1 MLKSRCILTLKED
14 VMILKHKPNKP
25 TPLLIIVASFDP
37 TGEGVKHFNENDPSP
52 LYDINS
58 PICGEQ
64 WAISK
69 PEEVYQ
75 RFFGDE
81 NSLEAY
87 YKELSHNKFWFYP
100 CKVDHP
106 TSETLEEGVVCTTV
120 NSPHPSILR
129 HFEGYNNE
137 TAAQKVIHDIV
148 KSCEKYI
155 DFEKYDTDSDGIV
168 RPTDL
173 AIIILNAGFDASSAE
188 LDKNFSSVAGENGP
202 WASHRYMVHGTS
214 QSTDI
219 TMDSRVKI
227 IKVSNVGEYRS
238 VRVGLMTIGTPAHEL
253 AHNLGAQDMYSR
265 WTPPHDRESRW
276 PTPRRFS
283 LMCSG
288 SHIDDGATPGY
299 LDPYHRIYFGWA
311 DVVEV
316 DEDGEYTLYSTC
328 SGKYNVLK
336 VNTPNK
342 NEFFYCEIRLKEGFE
357 KKLDGTKV
365 KGGVVIWHIDERINK
380 KWFLKAQCVSSN
392 RPNGKRHDLGNA
404 IRPREGM
411 EKIFD
416 EKGNFVKFGPLYAD
430 DGKKYN
436 PYFYKSKNEDTSIFK
451 SELYCG
457 AASGN
462 YSLNKFPKGV
472 RKDFCVHIEVLSTPG
487 EKMKVRV
494 AYYNKND

>member
-1 MLKSRCILTLKED
+1 
-14 VMILKHKPNKP
+14 MILENKPNKP
-25 TPLLIIVASFDP
+25 TPLLIIIASFDP
-37 TGEGVKHFNENDPSP
+37 NGNGKNDYDEKDPSP

-58 PICGEQ
+58 PIYGEQ

-69 PEEVYQ
+69 PKDVYD

-87 YKELSHNKFWFYP
+87 YKELSHDKFWFYP

-106 TSETLEEGVVCTTV
+106 TEDTLSEGVVSTV
-120 NSPHPSILR
+120 VNLPHPTALKY
-129 HFEGYNNE
+129 FEGYTNE

-168 RPTDL
+168 KPTDL
-173 AIIILNAGFDASSAE
+173 GIIILNAGFDASSAE
-188 LDKNFSSVAGENGP
+188 LDKEFSTKVGENGP
-202 WASHRYMVHGTS
+202 WPSHRYMVHGTS

-219 TMDSRVKI
+219 LMDSGVKI

-238 VRVGLMTIGTPAHEL
+238 VKTGLMTIGTIAHEL

-265 WTPPHDRESRW
+265 WTPPVDREPKW

-288 SHIDDGATPGY
+288 SHIDNGATPGY

-311 DVVEV
+311 DVCEV
-316 DEDGEYTLYSTC
+316 NEDGEYTLYSTL

-336 VNTPNK
+336 VNTINE

-357 KKLDGTKV
+357 SKLDDLET
-365 KGGVVIWHIDERINK
+365 KGGIIVWHIDEKINEE
-380 KWFLKAQCVSSN
+380 WFLKAQCVSSN
-392 RPNGKRHDLGNA
+392 RPNGQRHDLGNA
-404 IRPREGM
+404 IKPREGM
-411 EKIFD
+411 EKLFD
-416 EKGNFVKFGPLYAD
+416 KDGNFEKFGPLYAD
-430 DGKKYN
+430 DGVLYD
-436 PYFYKSKNEDTSIFK
+436 PYFYKSDKEETSTFK

-457 AASGN
+457 AASGE
-462 YSLNKFPKGV
+462 YSLNEFPDANK
-472 RKDFCVHIEVLSTPG
+472 KDFCVHIEVLSEPG
-487 EKMKVRV
+487 NEMKVKV
-494 AYYNKND
+494 KYIK